1 MAKFAEVCLWW
12 IVLLVGMAVM
22 SLVEIVKFAV
32 GPRTHG

>member
-22 SLVEIVKFAV
+22 SLVEIVTFVKGERA
-32 GPRTHG
+32 